1 MLEVLF
7 LGVEESDEDRRRII
21 EEGKDRER
29 MEEKPDETRKE
40 EDSEKGEDRKAEEE
54 EKGRSEGRS
63 EKDGMTV
70 FILINFNNPHA
81 LLETVPHIIR
91 KQSKL

>member
-7 LGVEESDEDRRRII
+7 LGVEESDEDRCRII
-21 EEGKDRER
+21 EEGNDRER
-29 MEEKPDETRKE
+29 MEEKQDETRKE

-54 EKGRSEGRS
+54 EKGRSE
-63 EKDGMTV
+63 KDGMTV
-70 FILINFNNPHA
+70 FILINFNNLHA

>member
-7 LGVEESDEDRRRII
+7 LGVEESDEDRCRII

-29 MEEKPDETRKE
+29 MEEEQDETRKE

-54 EKGRSEGRS
+54 EKGRSQ
-63 EKDGMTV
+63 KDGMTV
-70 FILINFNNPHA
+70 FILINFNNLHA

>member
-1 MLEVLF
+1 MQKYMLFCCRAKF
-7 LGVEESDEDRRRII
+7 LVWKI

-29 MEEKPDETRKE
+29 MEEEQDETWK

-54 EKGRSEGRS
+54 EKGRSEK
-63 EKDGMTV
+63 EGMTV
-70 FILINFNNPHA
+70 FISINFNNLHA